1 MKNTDSDA
9 FQKLP
14 ARLRPASQLLI
25 ASSLAVLFLACS
37 PTDPVE
43 RAKAVIAEAQGQFS
57 AQTIESLRELLAESP
72 DDPEMNYLYGKALSL
87 WGEAGLAQW
96 ALRKAALDPE
106 WRTPAASQIAK
117 NAARTGNYE
126 TTIEFVS
133 KVLEEDPDNVD
144 LLILRANAGA
154 ASRIASSEALA
165 DTDRVLKIAPDNA
178 RAMEPRILALLNLER
193 YEEAG
198 EEIKRLGQMI
208 EANPGTDDSIRGWH
222 CTTTAL
228 YASDSGETEL
238 ALELFNEC
246 LLEYPGNP
254 NLINNAVSFFDE
266 RGEYARSLKIIQDG
280 LEKLPE
286 SLDYRRQIAVRLV
299 ATGDTEAA
307 EQVLIG
313 GTEVASPAYAPAA
326 WQFLAKHYQEQG
338 QHQQAIQAFAQ
349 AIEITQAAEA
359 PTAQLMLDY
368 ADSLILGG
376 DLDQA
381 MAVTDQMAVKAHAE
395 IIRARIAQERGDHQ
409 QALEHF
415 DRAFQ
420 LWPDNPWARYSAALS
435 AEQVGDF
442 DRAADEYRYAIRID
456 GQVTDAQTR
465 LARMLIAEGDMT
477 TALNFLA
484 MQRAAAASSLDGL
497 ILLAELYARGSQF
510 GPMNQ
515 TFLDINPYGHQAYG
529 KATATVGQA
538 IADEFG
544 AEAAIDYLENYGANQ
559 IANQDPTRLPA
570 ARKLIELRFEIG
582 HVELAQQDIE
592 GFEAELI
599 QDKAVAAA
607 LRGYG
612 LEQIAAEQA
621 MARTAYEEALKADP
635 RNPDALAGLGRI
647 LSTESPRAALAFYD
661 RAIEAEPDNVATQRA
676 AARLLRQLGETEQ
689 ARDRLQQALATWP
702 YSGPLA
708 LDWAELES
716 EATSPSTSIGPL
728 IARAERF
735 RSRLTP
741 EEAERLDS
749 LRVTPGP

>member
-1 MKNTDSDA
+1 MKKTDSDS
-9 FQKLP
+9 FQKP
-14 ARLRPASQLLI
+14 PGRLRPPAQLLI

-37 PTDPVE
+37 PIDPVE

-87 WGEAGLAQW
+87 SGEAGLAQW

-106 WRTPAASQIAK
+106 WRTPAATQIAT

-144 LLILRANAGA
+144 LLILRANAA
-154 ASRIASSEALA
+154 ASSRIASSEALA
-165 DTDRVLKIAPDNA
+165 DTDKALEIEPDNA
-178 RAMEPRILALLNLER
+178 RVMEPRILALLNLER

-198 EEIKRLGQMI
+198 EEIERLGEMI
-208 EANPGTDDSIRGWH
+208 EADPETDDSIRGWH

-228 YASDSGETEL
+228 YANDSGETEL
-238 ALELFNEC
+238 ALELFNKC

-254 NLINNAVSFFDE
+254 NLINNSVIFFDE

-286 SLDYRRQIAVRLV
+286 SLDYRRQIAVRLA
-299 ATGDTEAA
+299 ATGDIEGA
-307 EQVLIG
+307 EQVLIE

-326 WQFLAKHYQEQG
+326 WQFLAKHYQDQG

-349 AIEITQAAEA
+349 ALEITQAAQA

-368 ADSLILGG
+368 ADALILGG

-381 MAVTDQMAVKAHAE
+381 MAVTDQMTLKAHAE
-395 IIRARIAQERGDHQ
+395 IIRARIAQEKGDHQ

-415 DRAFQ
+415 DGAFQ

-442 DRAADEYRYAIRID
+442 ERAADEYRYVVRID
-456 GQVTDAQTR
+456 GSATDARTR
-465 LARMLIAEGDMT
+465 LAQMLVAEGDPI
-477 TALNFLA
+477 TALNLLA
-484 MQRAAAASSLDGL
+484 LQHASGASSLEGL
-497 ILLAELYARGSQF
+497 ILLAELHARRSQF

-515 TFLDINPYGHQAYG
+515 TFLDINPYGRGAYG

-570 ARKLIELRFEIG
+570 ARKLIQLRLEIG
-582 HVELAQQDIE
+582 QTELAQQEIE
-592 GFEAELI
+592 GFIAELSL
-599 QDKAVAAA
+599 DKAVAAA
-607 LRGYG
+607 LRGYA
-612 LEQIAAEQA
+612 LEQITAEQA
-621 MARTAYEEALKADP
+621 MARTAYEEALKTDP
-635 RNPDALAGLGRI
+635 RNPDALAGLARI
-647 LSTESPRAALAFYD
+647 LSTESPREALVFYD
-661 RAIEAEPDNVATQRA
+661 RAIDAEPDNVATQRA
-676 AARLLRQLGETEQ
+676 AAQLLRQFGETEQ
-689 ARDRLQQALATWP
+689 ARDRLQKALATWP

-716 EATSPSTSIGPL
+716 ETASPSTSVDLL

-735 RSRLTP
+735 RSHLTP

-749 LRVTPGP
+749 LRVTTGP